1 MVISPESIAI
11 ASVSWA
17 LMIIGGLV
25 KVYFTKKLAEYQTI
39 GIIIP
44 HSSGKSTLLQSF
56 KDTFGEIDTNTVLL
70 DIEELVYKSTLFTDL
85 EKTELE
91 LLLNTDSFLYEA
103 KMMKYSKLIF
113 EDATK
118 LIKQSNKKKR
128 IVVLASTKAIIK
140 NLGIKTYYSFLPS
153 PKLVK
158 VLNEVETVSINFLK
172 YTISKINQKY
182 KSTITYNNAEELF
195 ELMVKKL
202 NLQKN

>member
-1 MVISPESIAI
+1 MGISPESIAI
-11 ASVSWA
+11 SAVSWG
-17 LMIIGGLV
+17 LMVIAGVI
-25 KVYFTKKLAEYQTI
+25 KIYFTKKLAEYQSI

-44 HSSGKSTLLQSF
+44 HSSGKSTLLQTF
-56 KDTFGEIDTNTVLL
+56 KDTFGEIDTNTIIL
-70 DIEELVYKSTLFTDL
+70 DVEELVYKSTLFSEE

-91 LLLNTDSFLYEA
+91 LLLNTDSYLYES
-103 KMMKYSKLIF
+103 KMMKYSKLVF
-113 EDATK
+113 DDATK

-153 PKLVK
+153 PKMVK
-158 VLNEVETVSINFLK
+158 VLNEVETVSQNFLK

-182 KSTITYNNAEELF
+182 KSTITYSNAEELF